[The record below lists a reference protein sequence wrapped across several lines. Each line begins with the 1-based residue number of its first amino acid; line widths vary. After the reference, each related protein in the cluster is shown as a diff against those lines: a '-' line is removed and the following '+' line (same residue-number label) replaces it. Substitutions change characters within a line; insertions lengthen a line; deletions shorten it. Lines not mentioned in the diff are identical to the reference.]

1 MFVVFFGTKAIII
14 IKTKMSED
22 SKLNPNMNRLKGV
35 YKAEEWLCSDPAAAK
50 PTMNAK
56 GSATMDLPRSP
67 SKP

>member
-1 MFVVFFGTKAIII
+1 
-14 IKTKMSED
+14 MSED